1 MCCPQRAELSTCGT
15 VFKSYNI
22 SNLDFYVKLKL
33 TNGLGRDQLSLGV
46 HMSFDSYLAFCLAS
60 IALAVVPGP
69 TVTVIIA
76 NALRYGTRA
85 GVMNVLGTQA
95 GVVIW
100 LGIAALGLNVLISVM
115 GVWFDLLRYA
125 GAAYLIWLG
134 IKLFRSNGDLAVAV
148 DRARPI
154 GSFFLQGIVVIL
166 SNPKMLVLFGA
177 LIPPFLTKGGNSG
190 QETLIL
196 GLTFAV
202 IAAASDTCYALA
214 AGRAGSW
221 LSRSRI
227 RAIEIVSG
235 IFLTAGGAWM
245 ALRGR

>member
-1 MCCPQRAELSTCGT
+1 M
-15 VFKSYNI
+15 NI
-22 SNLDFYVKLKL
+22 
-33 TNGLGRDQLSLGV
+33 
-46 HMSFDSYLAFCLAS
+46 DSYLAFAAAS
-60 IALAVVPGP
+60 VALAAVPGP

-95 GVVIW
+95 GVVLW
-100 LGIAALGLNVLISVM
+100 LGVAVLGLNAMIGVM
-115 GVWFDLLRYA
+115 GVWFDVLRYA

-148 DRARPI
+148 DRARPR
-154 GSFFLQGIVVIL
+154 GSFFLQGFVVIL

-177 LIPPFLTKGGNSG
+177 LIPPFLTRGGDTG
-190 QETLIL
+190 RETLLL

-202 IAAASDTCYALA
+202 IACASDTGYALA

-235 IFLTAGGAWM
+235 CFLTSGGAWM
-245 ALRGR
+245 ALKGR